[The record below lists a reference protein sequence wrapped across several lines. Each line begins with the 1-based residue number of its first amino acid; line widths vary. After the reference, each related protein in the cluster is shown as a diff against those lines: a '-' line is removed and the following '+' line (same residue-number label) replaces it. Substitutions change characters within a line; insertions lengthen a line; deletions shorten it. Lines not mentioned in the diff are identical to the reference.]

1 MKYIFKNIKL
11 FIKNET
17 MIFFLVI
24 ISTITSSF
32 IIIFS
37 YGLYQSYITA
47 KSEENNKT
55 KGIMIDIFDTDS
67 VTKEKLKNCLF
78 SISDKTNDHITM
90 YIVSPVVKEFDY
102 DKWRSLYNRFTV
114 KNGEIASSDLFENN
128 LRKNGNLISGYYFT
142 DEQERNGELVALARI
157 NSENFD
163 IDFTEQITT
172 RVEGEKRW
180 IQIQGKEY
188 EVIGWHNQE
197 PIPYFPFESL
207 DETTTFQN
215 YIDILFDRPVRRS
228 EYKDIKNNFEKTF
241 DSAVRVPNI
250 NIPENENIY
259 FYNTILI
266 ISILIAF
273 LASVNFSMLYK
284 YVLSKRTNMLTVFRI
299 CGCTKSKTIIFF
311 LVECMIITIPLFI
324 ITTIIYDKFLLLWFG
339 NYIEYISEVY
349 DIKIYLTIFAI
360 YAITS
365 LMVLITMIKNFLQK
379 TICEA
384 KGGK

>member
-1 MKYIFKNIKL
+1 MKYILKNIKL

-24 ISTITSSF
+24 ISAITSSF

-90 YIVSPVVKEFDY
+90 YIVSPVVKKFDY
-102 DKWRSLYNRFTV
+102 DQWRSLYNRFTV
-114 KNGEIASSDLFENN
+114 KNGTIASSDLFESN

-142 DEQERNGELVALARI
+142 DEQEKNGERVALARI
-157 NSENFD
+157 NSENFE
-163 IDFTEQITT
+163 IDFIEQITT

-241 DSAVRVPNI
+241 GSAVRVPNI

-284 YVLSKRTNMLTVFRI
+284 YVLSKRTNMLAIFRI
-299 CGCTKSKTIIFF
+299 CGCTKNKTILFF
-311 LVECMIITIPLFI
+311 LVECMIIMIPLFI
-324 ITTIIYDKFLLLWFG
+324 TTTIIYDKFLLSWFG
-339 NYIEYISEVY
+339 DYIEYISEVY
-349 DIKIYLTIFAI
+349 NTKIYLTIFVI
-360 YAITS
+360 YTLTS
-365 LMVLITMIKNFLQK
+365 LIVLITMIKSFLQK